1 MKMRSKIVTCL
12 VLALS
17 ISCLA
22 TGCKKKAQETE
33 TSSETIRVTE
43 KQTESETAKKA
54 TNTSTTFKS
63 KDGSIS
69 IKLPDDTWTMKK
81 EGTKEWTF
89 ESPNQGTITIVHYS
103 GDETNGLVFPSS
115 EEEVLNNLEKAGK
128 SKTDYAVVEYKK
140 NTMGS
145 YEAYHTTIK
154 CKSTNSK
161 YAYSVAYNLV
171 GDEDIYSVN
180 GQVMQDDATAMEAIR
195 TSVESL
201 KLLKTSSTTTSE
213 TKKNNTTSSE
223 SNSTTQSE
231 SGSTASTDGNSDSN
245 QNGQYVYDSNGN
257 AVYIYQDSDGNW
269 VDSSGAIYYFN
280 ANGITNSN
288 GASFTYNP
296 QGGNSDNNN
305 NNGGNDNNG
314 GDNNNNN
321 GGATQTSSF
330 YDNQGNL
337 ITVYKN
343 SNGNWV
349 DGNGIV
355 YTFGQYGVTDNYGN
369 YYPYSNSGNNNGN
382 SGNNNGNN
390 GNNNNNGNNGNNGN
404 TGGSTNGFYDDQGNY
419 ISVTQDANG
428 NWVDSGGMQYTF
440 GNDGVTDANGN
451 FYPY

>member
-382 SGNNNGNN
+382 SGNN
-390 GNNNNNGNNGNNGN
+390 GNNGN

>member
-12 VLALS
+12 LLALS

-305 NNGGNDNNG
+305 NGGNGNNG

-369 YYPYSNSGNNNGN
+369 YYPYDNSGNNNGN
-382 SGNNNGNN
+382 
-390 GNNNNNGNNGNNGN
+390 
-404 TGGSTNGFYDDQGNY
+404 NGFYDDQGNY

>member
-245 QNGQYVYDSNGN
+245 QNGQYVMT
-257 AVYIYQDSDGNW
+257 A
-269 VDSSGAIYYFN
+269 
-280 ANGITNSN
+280 T
-288 GASFTYNP
+288 
-296 QGGNSDNNN
+296 
-305 NNGGNDNNG
+305 
-314 GDNNNNN
+314 
-321 GGATQTSSF
+321 ATQFISIRTA
-330 YDNQGNL
+330 
-337 ITVYKN
+337 TE
-343 SNGNWV
+343 
-349 DGNGIV
+349 
-355 YTFGQYGVTDNYGN
+355 
-369 YYPYSNSGNNNGN
+369 
-382 SGNNNGNN
+382 
-390 GNNNNNGNNGNNGN
+390 
-404 TGGSTNGFYDDQGNY
+404 TG
-419 ISVTQDANG
+419 
-428 NWVDSGGMQYTF
+428 
-440 GNDGVTDANGN
+440 
-451 FYPY
+451 

>member
-296 QGGNSDNNN
+296 QDGNSNNNNN

-390 GNNNNNGNNGNNGN
+390 G
-404 TGGSTNGFYDDQGNY
+404 FYDDQGNY

>member
-305 NNGGNDNNG
+305 NGGNGNNG

-369 YYPYSNSGNNNGN
+369 YYPYDN

-390 GNNNNNGNNGNNGN
+390 
-404 TGGSTNGFYDDQGNY
+404 
-419 ISVTQDANG
+419 V
-428 NWVDSGGMQYTF
+428 
-440 GNDGVTDANGN
+440 
-451 FYPY
+451 

>member
-355 YTFGQYGVTDNYGN
+355 YTFGQYGVTDKYGK
-369 YYPYSNSGNNNGN
+369 YYP
-382 SGNNNGNN
+382 
-390 GNNNNNGNNGNNGN
+390 
-404 TGGSTNGFYDDQGNY
+404 
-419 ISVTQDANG
+419 
-428 NWVDSGGMQYTF
+428 
-440 GNDGVTDANGN
+440 
-451 FYPY
+451 

>member
-69 IKLPDDTWTMKK
+69 IKLPDDTWTMKR

-115 EEEVLNNLEKAGK
+115 EEEVLSNLEKAGK

-305 NNGGNDNNG
+305 NNGGNDNN
-314 GDNNNNN
+314 NN

-390 GNNNNNGNNGNNGN
+390 G
-404 TGGSTNGFYDDQGNY
+404 FYDDQGNY

>member
-296 QGGNSDNNN
+296 QDGNSNNNNN

-369 YYPYSNSGNNNGN
+369 YYPYSNSGNN
-382 SGNNNGNN
+382 
-390 GNNNNNGNNGNNGN
+390 GNNGN